1 MYQVISKFVVAKVD
15 RVKEGDLTTICQVH
29 PTVPGPK
36 TITLNQASFVG
47 FVAFIFNSFSGTA
60 VMFFYF
66 AKKEKKNGDFLHRM
80 LLFRQQKRIL
90 LLVLRFLRAPLWKPT
105 AAISFF
111 LFTEKINKVTF
122 LVQQFFSKPSGRKR
136 TTKPPFSV

>member
-66 AKKEKKNGDFLHRM
+66 AKKEKKMEIFYTGCCYLGSRKGF
-80 LLFRQQKRIL
+80 
-90 LLVLRFLRAPLWKPT
+90 
-105 AAISFF
+105 SF
-111 LFTEKINKVTF
+111 
-122 LVQQFFSKPSGRKR
+122 
-136 TTKPPFSV
+136 